1 MMGIVD
7 VRWGGREGVGSGFMY
22 CKKRKVG
29 VGEFMGFEGKLGRGV
44 GGGGGGGGGVLFP
57 KKPPCS
63 HHHNNK
69 GKKTKPPIFNQF
81 PWTARKP
88 VHSAST

>member
-44 GGGGGGGGGVLFP
+44 GGGGGTFP
-57 KKPPCS
+57 
-63 HHHNNK
+63 
-69 GKKTKPPIFNQF
+69 
-81 PWTARKP
+81 
-88 VHSAST
+88 